1 MSGTPSASHVKGR
14 DYESMACDYLQQQ
27 GLRLIERNYRS
38 RQGEI
43 DLIMMD
49 GDYLVFVEVRYRSSP
64 RFGNG
69 AETIDQRKQ
78 FRLIATAARY
88 LQERRRSTSQAARF
102 DVISIGPQQNT
113 STIHWIKDAIQAE

>member
-1 MSGTPSASHVKGR
+1 MRNLFTRAPVSVRPAGG
-14 DYESMACDYLQQQ
+14 Q
-27 GLRLIERNYRS
+27 G
-38 RQGEI
+38 
-43 DLIMMD
+43 
-49 GDYLVFVEVRYRSSP
+49 
-64 RFGNG
+64 FGNG